1 MYQPIVRNRMFSATL
16 NRDNSWVTAYPC
28 LTWTKMLAD
37 SHHPVFKKLVS
48 CLAVYSLHKHSAA
61 ILASILKQL
70 EYLFKIKIN
79 N

>member
-1 MYQPIVRNRMFSATL
+1 
-16 NRDNSWVTAYPC
+16 
-28 LTWTKMLAD
+28 MLAD

-79 N
+79 KRSSTALNFDCINNIEMPLVTCLITALSIN